1 MFFQAKKCIVVFV
14 QNLNDSELVK
24 KYLAGESAVL
34 EELIQRHFRPVF
46 LFAKSY
52 VKTDFEAEDITQET
66 FVKMWKNLKRF
77 DQGKKF
83 TTWLFQIAKNTAID
97 YLRKHKK
104 IVAAEDLD
112 EERMEI
118 QLQQLV
124 DNNPLPQEI
133 FDQAGFEN
141 KLDEIIG
148 KLPDKQRLVVAMH
161 LRDELTFEEI
171 SFILGESVN
180 TIKSRYRRALMLV
193 RDNLSKGI

>member
-1 MFFQAKKCIVVFV
+1 LFFQAKKCIVVFV